1 MLKAHFGSSARATNM
16 LSVLEMKGFIS
27 KPEGSNRWEIH
38 YEMIDQEIE
47 ELNSLPYD
55 KNYQEETYETV
66 YK

>member
-1 MLKAHFGSSARATNM
+1 M
-16 LSVLEMKGFIS
+16 LSVLEMKGYIS

-38 YEMIDQEIE
+38 YEMIDQAIE
-47 ELNSLPYD
+47 DLNSLPYD